1 MAHFNY
7 KIVLSN
13 GFRDH
18 KLVMTFDV
26 DRPHLDTVT
35 ATFNAFAVG
44 VIDPVEGQILVNAD
58 TVEDTINRGRVFYW
72 FENWLVDI
80 YAEEV

>member
-1 MAHFNY
+1 MANFNF

-18 KLVMTFDV
+18 KMVMTFEV
-26 DRPHLDTVT
+26 DRPSAETIA

-44 VIDPVEGQILVNAD
+44 VVDPEEGQVLVNAD

-72 FENWLVDI
+72 FENWLIDI

>member
-1 MAHFNY
+1 MANFNF

-18 KLVMTFDV
+18 KLVMTFEV
-26 DRPHLDTVT
+26 ERPEMSVVA

-44 VIDPVEGQILVNAD
+44 VIDPEEGQILVNAD
-58 TVEDTINRGRVFYW
+58 TVEDAANRGRVFYW